1 MASNKILIIYQEAVN
16 ATVWKPN
23 SVWYISLWFLWLGLL
38 VVGAVVNYNCKKCF
52 DSLLSNVLCRL
63 VYVKA
68 KKKKT
73 FCNFLCFGSPMDFW
87 ALAFERKK
95 ISNMVFRYL
104 MEKIQK
110 LKYTFTPPKKIKIK
124 SEYLFKKKQTNMAF
138 CYLIEKIQKL
148 F

>member
-1 MASNKILIIYQEAVN
+1 MSASVRKGQ
-16 ATVWKPN
+16 
-23 SVWYISLWFLWLGLL
+23 
-38 VVGAVVNYNCKKCF
+38 
-52 DSLLSNVLCRL
+52 
-63 VYVKA
+63 

-73 FCNFLCFGSPMDFW
+73 FCDFLCFGSPMDFW

-95 ISNMVFRYL
+95 ILNMVFRYL

-124 SEYLFKKKQTNMAF
+124 SEHLFKKKQTNMAF